1 MNYLQEKEYLKQ
13 EVVCKKLQQLHQGN
27 KLKRRDLRRFENS
40 MITLLSSQ
48 VFNIVTTQTNLDAP
62 QYILANLELPSRS
75 RCKKW
80 KDVSI
85 EEMTIFTSLYML
97 TGMAVQLELKQ
108 YWSIITLTKTFF
120 SSDVCLKMVFNS
132 FYIFYI

>member
-62 QYILANLELPSRS
+62 QYILANLELPSHS

-85 EEMTIFTSLYML
+85 EEMAIFISLYML
-97 TGMAVQLELKQ
+97 TEMAVQLELKQ

>member
-13 EVVCKKLQQLHQGN
+13 EVVCKKLQQFHQGN

-62 QYILANLELPSRS
+62 QYILANLELPSHS

-85 EEMTIFTSLYML
+85 EEMAIFISLYML